1 MKKLI
6 SIALVLVCLLA
17 VPAQAF
23 AEDLA
28 ALADFI
34 GAVDDLFG
42 DDEDESASSE
52 DIAEF
57 TGPLV
62 EVVIDEET
70 GESVEVH
77 EDFKEIMD
85 ELVAVVEEYTSEES
99 AEEDSED
106 SEEVDLIGGI
116 QTVTEIMEKID
127 YLKNADLSG
136 GDLVYF
142 LKTVET
148 IYEKLGMTE

>member
-1 MKKLI
+1 M
-6 SIALVLVCLLA
+6 
-17 VPAQAF
+17 
-23 AEDLA
+23 
-28 ALADFI
+28 
-34 GAVDDLFG
+34 FG
-42 DDEDESASSE
+42 DDEDESESSE

-99 AEEDSED
+99 TEED
-106 SEEVDLIGGI
+106 SEEVDLIDGI